1 MADTPTPPPT
11 QQTSGIGLRKRQQI
25 ASSNKAMFIWVACA
39 SVLVAFSLV
48 ISIFLVKQ
56 ILFTETVL
64 MEKGKTVQTLKTN
77 IETADDLDKA
87 IKKLRA
93 NKNLTAARSSASDNN
108 LDVVI
113 DALPYAEDSVAL
125 GASLQKTLLT
135 DISLEA
141 LAPQDANSTTT
152 SGTID
157 LTSIEGAGDAL
168 PIGFT
173 FKVTGTSDQLEKL
186 FERFNRSIRPMRIVS
201 LQLESAGSGKL
212 TASVEAVTFYQPKKD
227 IKLGEKVVKP

>member
-1 MADTPTPPPT
+1 MADSPTPPPT
-11 QQTSGIGLRKRQQI
+11 QQNSGIGLRKRQQI
-25 ASSNKAMFIWVACA
+25 ASSNKAMFVWVACA

-48 ISIFLVKQ
+48 ISIFLIKQ
-56 ILFTETVL
+56 ILFTERVL
-64 MEKGKTVQTLKTN
+64 IEKGKTVQTLKTN
-77 IETADDLDKA
+77 IETADDLNKE

-93 NKNLTAARSSASDNN
+93 NKNLTTARSSASDNN

-141 LAPQDANSTTT
+141 LASQDANSTT
-152 SGTID
+152 GTVD
-157 LTSIEGAGDAL
+157 LTSIESAGDAL

-186 FERFNRSIRPMRIVS
+186 FERLNRSIRPIRVVS

-212 TASVEAVTFYQPKKD
+212 TATAEAVTFYQPKKD
-227 IKLGEKVVKP
+227 IKLSEKVIKP